1 MEPPVWAG
9 IGLCIFGLCMNG
21 LLAWIAARSRDT
33 WFCWVLSIAMAGFYG
48 VQSVLWATRTD
59 NLVQDDVRQHV
70 FWAFRFVDG
79 GLFPGD
85 WIADYYQ
92 SVAPIGYQAVY
103 WLAAQGGID
112 PLWLS
117 KLLPVALGL
126 LTTGLAWRVMIRLLP
141 VPGIALLGCALLNQA
156 LWLEDDLVSA
166 TPRAF
171 ATPLMLAIVL
181 GMLER
186 SPAWCFG
193 AIILSGLLYPMVA
206 LLAAAALAVGLARRW
221 WIARQGGPQPDRRDW
236 ALAIG
241 GIGCAIGVLL
251 PEVLSSNAFGPV
263 ISLAQ
268 AKALPEFNGVGQDY
282 GRSFFFHPN
291 PLIYWLFGP
300 RSGFL
305 FIGFLP
311 PITIAALGLPWM
323 LKRSSRF
330 YLTKYLSA
338 QLATL
343 GDWLWGGLGLFLLA
357 HATLFRLYLPN
368 RYSYVPLRV
377 VLPLAAALAIGLW
390 LDRAYRHWQQDPLP
404 DRSLIGRND
413 RNGRR
418 SPFWVATLSILV
430 LSIGVPMLP
439 NLAVSTQLQMEGRMG
454 DLYDFLQRQP
464 KDTLTVSLSK
474 EADFIPILARRSVL
488 SSREFALPYHWGYY
502 RVLRQRIEDTIRAQ
516 YSDNLTEV
524 KAFLQKYGV
533 DFWLLE
539 PWSLTAEYLKDNV
552 WLQQF
557 QPLIQTIEASLKQG
571 RSPILS
577 STIPPCSVLENKRL
591 QLLDAKCILR
601 L

>member
-1 MEPPVWAG
+1 
-9 IGLCIFGLCMNG
+9 MNG
-21 LLAWIAARSRDT
+21 LLSWLAARSRDAK
-33 WFCWVLSIAMAGFYG
+33 FCGGLSIAMTVFYG
-48 VQSVLWATRTD
+48 VQSVLWATRAD

-70 FWAFRFVDG
+70 FWAFRFVDE
-79 GLFPGD
+79 GLFPQD

-103 WLAAQGGID
+103 WLAAKLGID
-112 PLWLS
+112 PLWFS
-117 KLLPVALGL
+117 KLLPVGLGL
-126 LTTGLAWRVMIRLLP
+126 LTTVLAWRVMIRLLP
-141 VPGIALLGCALLNQA
+141 VPGVAWLGCALLNQA

-171 ATPLMLAIVL
+171 AAPLMLAIVL

-186 SPAWCFG
+186 SPLWCFG
-193 AIILSGLLYPMVA
+193 VIVLSGLFYPMVA
-206 LLAAAALAVGLARRW
+206 VLAAAALAVGLLRRW
-221 WIARQGGPQPDRRDW
+221 WIARQGGPTLDRRDW

-241 GIGCAIGVLL
+241 GICCAIGVLL
-251 PEVLSSNAFGPV
+251 PEVLSSSPFGPV

-268 AKALPEFNGVGQDY
+268 AQALPEFNVVGQDY

-305 FIGFLP
+305 SIGFLP
-311 PITIAALGLPWM
+311 PVTIAALSLPWM
-323 LKRSSRF
+323 LRRADRF
-330 YLTKYLSA
+330 YLSQSLSA
-338 QLATL
+338 RIATL

-368 RYSYVPLRV
+368 RYGYVPLRV
-377 VLPLAAALAIGLW
+377 VLPLAAALVLGLW
-390 LDRAYRHWQQDPLP
+390 LDRAYRRGQ
-404 DRSLIGRND
+404 RCASEKSSARNQ
-413 RNGRR
+413 R
-418 SPFWVATLSILV
+418 SPFWIATLSVLC
-430 LSIGVPMLP
+430 LSIVVPMMP
-439 NLAVSTQLQMEGRMG
+439 NLAVSAQLQMEGRMG
-454 DLYDFLQRQP
+454 ALYEFLQKQP

-502 RVLRQRIEDTIRAQ
+502 RVLRERIEDTIRAQ
-516 YSDNLTEV
+516 YSDDLAEV

-539 PWSLTAEYLKDNV
+539 PWSLTADDLQDNV

-557 QPLIQTIEASLKQG
+557 QPLIQTLEIELKQG
-571 RSPILS
+571 RSPVLLQ
-577 STIPPCSVLENKRL
+577 TIAPCSVLENKRL
-591 QLLDAKCILR
+591 QLLDAQCILR
-601 L
+601 LSSGA